1 VDYNLA
7 SSLVGHQQ
15 ATQLSGW
22 TDKLVMTEQVDW
34 LLSILREQPIS
45 YFVPV
50 EVHYSIGLRSIALHN
65 MTLHRIAS
73 HRNTRLISVLRHV
86 TPQGKVG
93 QLGEQER
100 PPFHWDIESI
110 SVQPKSQP

>member
-1 VDYNLA
+1 MDYNLA

-50 EVHYSIGLRSIALHN
+50 EVHYSIGLRSIALHCIALHS
-65 MTLHRIAS
+65 MTLHRIATLVS
-73 HRNTRLISVLRHV
+73 SLFYAMSRH
-86 TPQGKVG
+86 K
-93 QLGEQER
+93 ER
-100 PPFHWDIESI
+100 WGN
-110 SVQPKSQP
+110 